1 MRQLFV
7 PACLC
12 VMTFSNTTGFDLP
25 IEKFADAPRFD
36 KRVLLRGTT
45 SDGDDRSTDGSTRDD
60 FIAEDPEP
68 SDKAISESDSK
79 AVSKSETT
87 VAEVP
92 RDLIAPNEAPTEA
105 PPAPAPA
112 LEPEKIPLP
121 PVAKPVV
128 NRSRQEVCDSLA
140 QAAQSNNLPVPFFIR
155 LLFQESGFKPDV
167 VSSAGA
173 EGIAQFMP
181 ETSASEGLHNP
192 FDPLQAIPASARF
205 LRKLFVQFGN
215 LGLAA
220 AAYNAG
226 PKRVHDWLASKGK
239 GRLPEE
245 TQGYVKTVTGRPAET
260 WRVASAGGT
269 ALSVPRRAPC
279 QDIVPP
285 VPPTA
290 HVVTAA
296 KSTHVKTMPKQ
307 VAANTAKAVTAKA
320 VPGKTSTVKA
330 PASHKLPIQQ
340 FAARKHKAAHKNQT
354 IAQR

>member
-25 IEKFADAPRFD
+25 IDKFSDRPGFD
-36 KRVLLRGTT
+36 KRVLLRGTS
-45 SDGDDRSTDGSTRDD
+45 SDDDDRSTDGSAREDR
-60 FIAEDPEP
+60 IAEDPQP
-68 SDKAISESDSK
+68 SGNAASAES
-79 AVSKSETT
+79 V

-92 RDLIAPNEAPTEA
+92 GDLTVSADAPA
-105 PPAPAPA
+105 APAPTA
-112 LEPEKIPLP
+112 EKIPLP
-121 PVAKPVV
+121 PIAKPVV
-128 NRSRQEVCDSLA
+128 NRSRQEVCDTLA
-140 QAAQSNNLPVPFFIR
+140 QAAQNNNLPVPFFIR
-155 LLFQESGFKPDV
+155 LLFQESGFKPDI

-181 ETSASEGLHNP
+181 ETSASEGLRNP

-205 LRKLFVQFGN
+205 LRKLLAQFGN

-239 GRLPEE
+239 GHLPDE

-269 ALSVPRRAPC
+269 ALSVPRHAPC
-279 QDIVPP
+279 QEMVPP
-285 VPPTA
+285 VPPSA

-296 KSTHVKTMPKQ
+296 KTSAHRRV
-307 VAANTAKAVTAKA
+307 VAAAKTAHGKPVARVALNTAKSANTPVQPHKA
-320 VPGKTSTVKA
+320 
-330 PASHKLPIQQ
+330 PIQQ
-340 FAARKHKAAHKNQT
+340 LAARKHKVTHKNQT
-354 IAQR
+354 VAQR

>member
-25 IEKFADAPRFD
+25 IDKFAGSPNFD
-36 KRVLLRGTT
+36 ERVLLRGLS
-45 SDGDDRSTDGSTRDD
+45 SDGDDLSADGSTRDD
-60 FIAEDPEP
+60 RVAEDPEP
-68 SDKAISESDSK
+68 SDKA
-79 AVSKSETT
+79 VSA

-92 RDLIAPNEAPTEA
+92 SDLIAPADA
-105 PPAPAPA
+105 PPAPA
-112 LEPEKIPLP
+112 LVPEKIPLP
-121 PVAKPVV
+121 PIAKPVV
-128 NRSRQEVCDSLA
+128 NRSRQEVCDTLA

-155 LLFQESGFKPDV
+155 LLFQESGFQPGI

-181 ETSASEGLHNP
+181 ETSADEGLHNP
-192 FDPLQAIPASARF
+192 FDPLEAIPASARF
-205 LRKLFVQFGN
+205 LRKLLAQFGN

-226 PKRVHDWLASKGK
+226 PKRVQDWVASKGK
-239 GRLPEE
+239 GRLPQE

-269 ALSVPRRAPC
+269 ALSVPRHAPC
-279 QDIVPP
+279 QEIVPP
-285 VPPTA
+285 VPPSA
-290 HVVTAA
+290 HIVTAA
-296 KSTHVKTMPKQ
+296 KTSAHPRVATAAKTAPGKPAPKL
-307 VAANTAKAVTAKA
+307 AANTAKTPAT
-320 VPGKTSTVKA
+320 KA
-330 PASHKLPIQQ
+330 PAPHKPPIQQ
-340 FAARKHKAAHKNQT
+340 LAARKHKATHKNQT

>member
-12 VMTFSNTTGFDLP
+12 VMTFSNTTGVDLP
-25 IEKFADAPRFD
+25 IDKFADAPRFD
-36 KRVLLRGTT
+36 KRVLLRGTS
-45 SDGDDRSTDGSTRDD
+45 SDSDDRSTDGSTRDD
-60 FIAEDPEP
+60 LIAEDPEP
-68 SDKAISESDSK
+68 SDDADF
-79 AVSKSETT
+79 A

-92 RDLIAPNEAPTEA
+92 SDLVASADA
-105 PPAPAPA
+105 PPPPA
-112 LEPEKIPLP
+112 PEKIPLP

-128 NRSRQEVCDSLA
+128 DRSRQEVCDSLA

-155 LLFQESGFKPDV
+155 LLFQESGFQPGI

-226 PKRVHDWLASKGK
+226 PKRVQDWLASKGK

-260 WRVASAGGT
+260 WRVASASGT
-269 ALSVPRRAPC
+269 ELTVPRHAPC
-279 QDIVPP
+279 QEIVPP
-285 VPPTA
+285 VPHIVTA
-290 HVVTAA
+290 AKASAHPRVVTAA
-296 KSTHVKTMPKQ
+296 KTTHGKPALK
-307 VAANTAKAVTAKA
+307 VAANTAKPSAAK
-320 VPGKTSTVKA
+320 P
-330 PASHKLPIQQ
+330 PAAKRPESHKPPIQQ
-340 FAARKHKAAHKNQT
+340 LAARKHKAMHKNQT

>member
-25 IEKFADAPRFD
+25 IDKFAEAPRFD
-36 KRVLLRGTT
+36 KKVLMRGTS
-45 SDGDDRSTDGSTRDD
+45 SDSDDRSTDGSTRDD
-60 FIAEDPEP
+60 LIADDPKP
-68 SDKAISESDSK
+68 SDDTDS
-79 AVSKSETT
+79 A

-92 RDLIAPNEAPTEA
+92 GDPAAPADA
-105 PPAPAPA
+105 PPPLRPA
-112 LEPEKIPLP
+112 LDPEKIPLP

-128 NRSRQEVCDSLA
+128 NRSRQEVCDTLA
-140 QAAQSNNLPVPFFIR
+140 QAAQNNNLPVPFFIR
-155 LLFQESGFKPDV
+155 LLFQESGFDPGV

-181 ETSASEGLHNP
+181 DTAASEGLHNP

-226 PKRVHDWLASKGK
+226 PKRVQDWLDSKGK

-245 TQGYVKTVTGRPAET
+245 TQGYVKTVTGKPAET

-269 ALSVPRRAPC
+269 ALSVPRHAPC
-279 QDIVPP
+279 QEMVPP
-285 VPPTA
+285 APP
-290 HVVTAA
+290 VVTAA
-296 KSTHVKTMPKQ
+296 KKSAHPHITAAVTAAVTAAAKPTHGKPASK
-307 VAANTAKAVTAKA
+307 VAANTAKGLKS
-320 VPGKTSTVKA
+320 PKT
-330 PASHKLPIQQ
+330 PAHRKPPIQQ
-340 FAARKHKAAHKNQT
+340 LAARKHKATHKNQT

>member
-25 IEKFADAPRFD
+25 IDKFADAPRFD

-45 SDGDDRSTDGSTRDD
+45 SDSDDRSTDGSTRDD
-60 FIAEDPEP
+60 LIADDPEP
-68 SDKAISESDSK
+68 SDDTDS
-79 AVSKSETT
+79 A

-92 RDLIAPNEAPTEA
+92 SDLAAPADA
-105 PPAPAPA
+105 PPTPA
-112 LEPEKIPLP
+112 PEKIPLP

-128 NRSRQEVCDSLA
+128 HRSRQEVCDTLA
-140 QAAQSNNLPVPFFIR
+140 QAAQNNNLPVPFFIR
-155 LLFQESGFKPDV
+155 LLFQESGFQPGI

-181 ETSASEGLHNP
+181 ETAASEGLHNP

-205 LRKLFVQFGN
+205 LRKLLAQFGN

-226 PKRVHDWLASKGK
+226 PKRIQDWLATKGK
-239 GRLPEE
+239 GSLPEE

-269 ALSVPRRAPC
+269 ALSVPRHAPC
-279 QDIVPP
+279 QEMVPP
-285 VPPTA
+285 VPPVVMAAKKHAHVAAAAKTA
-290 HVVTAA
+290 HGKPA
-296 KSTHVKTMPKQ
+296 PK
-307 VAANTAKAVTAKA
+307 VAANTI
-320 VPGKTSTVKA
+320 KA
-330 PASHKLPIQQ
+330 PTSPKPPALHKPPIQQ
-340 FAARKHKAAHKNQT
+340 LAARKHKATHKNQT

>member
-25 IEKFADAPRFD
+25 IDKFAGSPSFD
-36 KRVLLRGTT
+36 KKVLMRESS
-45 SDGDDRSTDGSTRDD
+45 SDGDAR
-60 FIAEDPEP
+60 ENQLVKDPEAG
-68 SDKAISESDSK
+68 DETIS
-79 AVSKSETT
+79 A

-92 RDLIAPNEAPTEA
+92 SDLTGPADA
-105 PPAPAPA
+105 PPSLRPA

-155 LLFQESGFKPDV
+155 LLFQESGFQPGI

-205 LRKLFVQFGN
+205 LHKLLAQFGN

-226 PKRVHDWLASKGK
+226 PKRVQDWLASKGK
-239 GRLPEE
+239 GRLPDE

-260 WRVASAGGT
+260 WRVASASGT
-269 ALSVPRRAPC
+269 ELTVPRHAPC
-279 QDIVPP
+279 QEIVPHI
-285 VPPTA
+285 VTA
-290 HVVTAA
+290 AKASAHPHVVTAA
-296 KSTHVKTMPKQ
+296 KTTHGRPALK
-307 VAANTAKAVTAKA
+307 VAANAAKTPATKA
-320 VPGKTSTVKA
+320 RATKTPA
-330 PASHKLPIQQ
+330 PHKPPIQQ
-340 FAARKHKAAHKNQT
+340 LAARKHKATHKNQT

>member
-1 MRQLFV
+1 MRTQAIV
-7 PACLC
+7 
-12 VMTFSNTTGFDLP
+12 
-25 IEKFADAPRFD
+25 K
-36 KRVLLRGTT
+36 
-45 SDGDDRSTDGSTRDD
+45 
-60 FIAEDPEP
+60 DPEAG
-68 SDKAISESDSK
+68 DETIS
-79 AVSKSETT
+79 A

-92 RDLIAPNEAPTEA
+92 SDLTGPADA
-105 PPAPAPA
+105 PPSLRPA

-155 LLFQESGFKPDV
+155 LLFQESGFQPGI

-205 LRKLFVQFGN
+205 LRKLLAQFGN

-226 PKRVHDWLASKGK
+226 PKRVQDWLASKGK
-239 GRLPEE
+239 GRLPDE

-260 WRVASAGGT
+260 WRVASASGT
-269 ALSVPRRAPC
+269 ELTVPRHAPC
-279 QDIVPP
+279 QEIVPP
-285 VPPTA
+285 VPPGIA
-290 HVVTAA
+290 HPSAHPSAHVVAAAKTSAHSRVVTAA
-296 KSTHVKTMPKQ
+296 KTTHGKPALK
-307 VAANTAKAVTAKA
+307 VAANTAKTPATKTPAT
-320 VPGKTSTVKA
+320 KTSAPKA
-330 PASHKLPIQQ
+330 PAPHKPPIQQ
-340 FAARKHKAAHKNQT
+340 LAARKHKATHKNQT

>member
-25 IEKFADAPRFD
+25 IDKFAGSPTFD
-36 KRVLLRGTT
+36 KKVLIRESS
-45 SDGDDRSTDGSTRDD
+45 SDGEAPENQ
-60 FIAEDPEP
+60 IVKDPELG
-68 SDKAISESDSK
+68 DETIS
-79 AVSKSETT
+79 A

-92 RDLIAPNEAPTEA
+92 SDLTGPADA
-105 PPAPAPA
+105 PPALRPA

-140 QAAQSNNLPVPFFIR
+140 QAAQNNNLPVPFFIR
-155 LLFQESGFKPDV
+155 LLFQESGFQPGI

-181 ETSASEGLHNP
+181 ETSASEGLNNP

-205 LRKLFVQFGN
+205 LRKLLAQFGN

-226 PKRVHDWLASKGK
+226 PKRVQDWLASKGK
-239 GRLPEE
+239 GRLPDE
-245 TQGYVKTVTGRPAET
+245 TRGYVKTVTGRPAET
-260 WRVASAGGT
+260 WRVASASGT
-269 ALSVPRRAPC
+269 ELTVPRHAPC
-279 QDIVPP
+279 QEIVPP
-285 VPPTA
+285 VPPRA
-290 HVVTAA
+290 HPSAHPSAHVVAAAKTSAHPRVVTAA
-296 KSTHVKTMPKQ
+296 KTTHGKPALK
-307 VAANTAKAVTAKA
+307 VAANAAKTPAT
-320 VPGKTSTVKA
+320 KA
-330 PASHKLPIQQ
+330 PAPHKPPIQQ
-340 FAARKHKAAHKNQT
+340 LAARKHKARRRNQT

>member
-1 MRQLFV
+1 M
-7 PACLC
+7 P
-12 VMTFSNTTGFDLP
+12 SDLVAP
-25 IEKFADAPRFD
+25 ADASLP
-36 KRVLLRGTT
+36 
-45 SDGDDRSTDGSTRDD
+45 
-60 FIAEDPEP
+60 
-68 SDKAISESDSK
+68 
-79 AVSKSETT
+79 
-87 VAEVP
+87 
-92 RDLIAPNEAPTEA
+92 
-105 PPAPAPA
+105 PAPA

-121 PVAKPVV
+121 PVAKPIV
-128 NRSRQEVCDSLA
+128 NRSRQEVCDTLA
-140 QAAQSNNLPVPFFIR
+140 QAAQNNNLPVPFFIR
-155 LLFQESGFKPDV
+155 LLFQESGFKPGV

-226 PKRVHDWLASKGK
+226 PKRVQDWLASKGK

-269 ALSVPRRAPC
+269 ALSVPRHAPC

-296 KSTHVKTMPKQ
+296 KKKSAHPHVAAAKTAHGKSAPK
-307 VAANTAKAVTAKA
+307 VAANIAKTSTAKAPKAAK
-320 VPGKTSTVKA
+320 T
-330 PASHKLPIQQ
+330 PAHHKPPIQQ
-340 FAARKHKAAHKNQT
+340 LAARKHKTTHKNQT

>member
-25 IEKFADAPRFD
+25 IDKFGGSPNFD
-36 KRVLLRGTT
+36 ERVLLRSIS
-45 SDGDDRSTDGSTRDD
+45 SDGDDLSADGSTRDD
-60 FIAEDPEP
+60 RIAEDAEP
-68 SDKAISESDSK
+68 GDK
-79 AVSKSETT
+79 AVSA

-92 RDLIAPNEAPTEA
+92 SDLT
-105 PPAPAPA
+105 APADLRPA
-112 LEPEKIPLP
+112 LVPEKIPLP

-128 NRSRQEVCDSLA
+128 NRTRQEVCDTLA

-155 LLFQESGFKPDV
+155 LLFQESGFQPGV

-181 ETSASEGLHNP
+181 GTSASEGLHNP
-192 FDPLQAIPASARF
+192 FDPLEAIPASARF
-205 LRKLFVQFGN
+205 LRKLLAQFGN

-226 PKRVHDWLASKGK
+226 PKRVQDWVASKGK
-239 GRLPEE
+239 GRLPNE

-269 ALSVPRRAPC
+269 ALSVPRHAPC
-279 QDIVPP
+279 QEVVPP
-285 VPPTA
+285 AP

-296 KSTHVKTMPKQ
+296 KASAHPRVVAAAKTTPGKPALK
-307 VAANTAKAVTAKA
+307 VAANTAK
-320 VPGKTSTVKA
+320 VPATKA
-330 PASHKLPIQQ
+330 PAPHKPPIQQ
-340 FAARKHKAAHKNQT
+340 LAARKHKATHKNQT